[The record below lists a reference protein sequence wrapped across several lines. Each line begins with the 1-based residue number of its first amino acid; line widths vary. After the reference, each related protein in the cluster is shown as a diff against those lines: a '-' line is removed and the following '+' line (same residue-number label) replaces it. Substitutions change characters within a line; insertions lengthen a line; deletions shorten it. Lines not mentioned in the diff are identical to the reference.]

1 MPANI
6 SPPPLVHMTSI
17 QRTSIAFTAVGTARL
32 TEADKIP
39 LPVSD
44 DMVLVKNEVSAI
56 SAGTE
61 RAILMDMPNLT
72 DRRTPDGKFPRY
84 PGYSGVGVVEKV
96 GPCVTSVRPGD
107 RVLTH
112 WGSRHSSHN
121 HVREIN
127 LLKIEHASLASE
139 HAVFAIIAGFS
150 LNGLR
155 KTRLELGESAAVV
168 GVGIL
173 GAFAVALCRI
183 AGASPVIAADFDE
196 RRRRLAR
203 SLGAHHV
210 FDPAETDYIPKV
222 RAASRGGVN
231 VVIEVTGQSAAL
243 KQALGFTARF
253 GRVALL
259 GCTRVADNDI
269 DFYQDVHRPG
279 IELIGAHTH
288 ARATVESRPHA
299 WTWRDDA
306 RALMDFM
313 ADGRLD
319 MTKIL
324 SAVHAPHEA
333 SAVYDLLARSPGQ
346 FPVGAVFD
354 WRKL

>member
-1 MPANI
+1 MSLPKRKAVLFT
-6 SPPPLVHMTSI
+6 SP
-17 QRTSIAFTAVGTARL
+17 GTAEL
-32 TEADKIP
+32 ADIDHAN
-39 LPVSD
+39 LGD
-44 DMVLVKNEVSAI
+44 DGVLVRNEVSAI

-61 RAILMDMPNLT
+61 RAVLLDMPNLT
-72 DRRTPDGKFPRY
+72 DERTPTRKFPRQM
-84 PGYSGVGVVEKV
+84 GYSGVGMVEAVGDKV
-96 GPCVTSVRPGD
+96 GSVQIGD

-112 WGSRHSSHN
+112 WGSCHSN
-121 HVREIN
+121 YNYIAEAN
-127 LLKIEHASLASE
+127 LMKIDHAVIASE
-139 HAVFAIIAGFS
+139 HAVFAVIAGFS

-155 KTRLELGESAAVV
+155 KTRLELGESAVVV
-168 GVGIL
+168 GMGIL

-183 AGASPVIAADFDE
+183 AGGAPVIATDLSE
-196 RRRRLAR
+196 QRRSLAL
-203 SLGAHHV
+203 SLGAHHA
-210 FDPAETDYIPKV
+210 FDPADKDYPQKV
-222 RAASRGGVN
+222 RDASRGGAN
-231 VVIEVTGQSAAL
+231 AVIEVTGVAAAL
-243 KQALGFTARF
+243 KQALAFTAKF

-259 GCTRVADNDI
+259 GCTRVAENDI

-279 IELIGAHTH
+279 IELIGAHTD
-288 ARATVESRPHA
+288 ARAKQESRPHA
-299 WTWRDDA
+299 WTWQDDA

-333 SAVYDLLARSPGQ
+333 LEVYGRLARDPAS